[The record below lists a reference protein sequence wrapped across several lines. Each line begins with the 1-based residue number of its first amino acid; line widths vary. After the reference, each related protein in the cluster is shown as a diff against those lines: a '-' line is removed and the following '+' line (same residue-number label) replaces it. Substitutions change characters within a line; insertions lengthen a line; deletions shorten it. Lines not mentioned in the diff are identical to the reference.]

1 MLLENKTAI
10 VTGGANGIGR
20 GISLLFAE
28 EGCSIAIADLNEE
41 AANETLKEIAKRG
54 SDGIFV
60 KCDHTKSDQ
69 VNNMVEKVIAKYGKI
84 DILVNN
90 AGWFGQFTPI
100 ADLTEE
106 EWDRSLDVNLKGV
119 FLCCK
124 AVSPY
129 MMKQRY
135 GKIVN
140 MASLAGLTAGPPNAH
155 YSSAKGGVISLTHD
169 LSSQFAAYGITVNSI
184 LPGLIRTGMW
194 DHSVAPGTDVD
205 EHLQKRAD
213 EMIPL
218 HRVGMPEDVARVA
231 LFFASYLSD
240 YVTGDRLIVGG
251 GLPFHSQVPPL
262 PPLPE

>member
-20 GISLLFAE
+20 GISLKFAE
-28 EGCSIAIADLNEE
+28 EGCSIAIADLNEA

-60 KCDHTKSDQ
+60 QCDHTVYSQ
-69 VNNMVEKVIAKYGKI
+69 VQNMVEQVIANYGKI

-90 AGWFGQFTPI
+90 AGWFGPFTPI
-100 ADLTEE
+100 RDLTEE
-106 EWDRSLDVNLKGV
+106 EWDRSLNVNLKGV

-124 AVSPY
+124 AVAPY
-129 MMKQRY
+129 MMEQRS
-135 GKIVN
+135 GKIIN

-169 LSSQFAAYGITVNSI
+169 LSSQFAPYNINVNAI
-184 LPGLIRTGMW
+184 LPGLIKTGMW
-194 DHSVAPGTDVD
+194 NRVVVPGTSVD
-205 EHLQKRAD
+205 AHLQKRAD

-218 HRVGMPEDVARVA
+218 HRIGTPEDVAGVA
-231 LFFASYLSD
+231 LFFASSLSD

-251 GLPFHSQVPPL
+251 GLPFHAQGPPL
-262 PPLPE
+262 PPKE

>member
-1 MLLENKTAI
+1 LLLSNKTAI

-20 GISLLFAE
+20 GISLKFAE

-54 SDGIFV
+54 SEGIFIQ
-60 KCDHTKSDQ
+60 CDHTDSRQ
-69 VNNMVEKVIAKYGKI
+69 VQNMVEQVIAKYGKI

-100 ADLTEE
+100 KDLTEE

-124 AVSPY
+124 AVAPY
-129 MMKQRY
+129 MMKQRS

-169 LSSQFAAYGITVNSI
+169 LSSQFAAYNITVNSI

-194 DHSVAPGTDVD
+194 DHSVPPGTDVD
-205 EHLQKRAD
+205 EHLKKRAD

-218 HRVGMPEDVARVA
+218 HRVGTPEDVARVA
-231 LFFASYLSD
+231 LFFASNLSD

-251 GLPFHSQVPPL
+251 GLPFHAQDPPL
-262 PPLPE
+262 PAD